1 MHLTALTVWK
11 TMKTQGDLFMKT
23 QQKDRSL
30 YWDIVKGWGIIAIVL
45 GHTGYFAGAF
55 VYLFHLAL
63 FFFITGYFYNEKK
76 YGDAPFIY
84 FGSRLAGAWPRY
96 MFYTLFFV
104 LLHNFF
110 VTHGLYNGQEVYNH
124 TKMLTAWM
132 SSLSF
137 NSPEQ
142 IQGALWFVP
151 VWLVSSGL
159 FAGCIWFG
167 RKVSRLS
174 DGSNTVKLTACAAS
188 SIMIGL
194 IGLFLNMRSCSLPY
208 NLHTAL
214 LVVPLYLIAWFMQ
227 LFLTDF
233 RRYTVWY
240 GCLVSAI
247 LLHLIN
253 TKLHIFIDLA
263 SMHIPGI
270 LFYPVSVI
278 GIYFV
283 LSLSDLSER
292 INILAKIIAF
302 LGRHSFDIMAVHF
315 TVFKLL
321 DFAYARFILKNIPET
336 LSSFPVAF
344 RYELGPFY
352 ILIGLFLPALIGW
365 CVDRV
370 TAYLK

>member
-1 MHLTALTVWK
+1 MN
-11 TMKTQGDLFMKT
+11 TQK
-23 QQKDRSL
+23 KARSL

-63 FFFITGYFYNEKK
+63 FFFITGYFYNETK
-76 YGDAPFIY
+76 YGDTPFLY

-110 VTHGLYNGQEVYNH
+110 VTHRLYAGQELYNH
-124 TKMLTAWM
+124 TRMLTAWM

-142 IQGALWFVP
+142 VQGALWFLP

-159 FAGCIWFG
+159 FAGCVWFG
-167 RKVSRLS
+167 RAAARFTRK
-174 DGSNTVKLTACAAS
+174 DNVKLPVCAFAC
-188 SIMIGL
+188 IL
-194 IGLFLNMRSCSLPY
+194 IGLAGVFLNMRSCPLPY
-208 NLHTAL
+208 NLQAAL
-214 LVVPLYLIAWFMQ
+214 LVVPVYLIAWLMQ
-227 LFLTDF
+227 QFFSNF
-233 RRYTVWY
+233 RHYTVWY
-240 GCLVSAI
+240 GCLISAL
-247 LLHLIN
+247 LLHLTN

-263 SMHIPGI
+263 SMHIPGVF
-270 LFYPVSVI
+270 FYPISII

-292 INILAKIIAF
+292 IRPLAKVLAF
-302 LGRHSFDIMAVHF
+302 LGRHSFDIMAIHF
-315 TVFKLL
+315 TLFKLI
-321 DFAYARFILKNIPET
+321 DFAYARFILKEIPET
-336 LSSFPVAF
+336 LSNFPVSF
-344 RYELGPFY
+344 RYEMGPFY

-365 CVDRV
+365 CIDRI
-370 TAYLK
+370 AAKFLS

>member
-1 MHLTALTVWK
+1 MN
-11 TMKTQGDLFMKT
+11 TQKR
-23 QQKDRSL
+23 DRSL

-110 VTHGLYNGQEVYNH
+110 VTHGLYSGQELYNH

-142 IQGALWFVP
+142 VQGALWFVP

-167 RKVSRLS
+167 RKVFLLT
-174 DGSNTVKLTACAAS
+174 GGESNTAKLTIAAAS
-188 SIMIGL
+188 SILIGL

-208 NLHTAL
+208 NLQTAL
-214 LVVPLYLIAWFMQ
+214 LVVPLYLIAWFMH
-227 LFLTDF
+227 LYLSDF

-263 SMHIPGI
+263 SMHVPGI
-270 LFYPVSVI
+270 LFYPISVI

-315 TVFKLL
+315 TVFKLI

-336 LSSFPVAF
+336 LSNFPVAF

-352 ILIGLFLPALIGW
+352 ILIGLFLPAFIGW

-370 TAYLK
+370 TTCFK